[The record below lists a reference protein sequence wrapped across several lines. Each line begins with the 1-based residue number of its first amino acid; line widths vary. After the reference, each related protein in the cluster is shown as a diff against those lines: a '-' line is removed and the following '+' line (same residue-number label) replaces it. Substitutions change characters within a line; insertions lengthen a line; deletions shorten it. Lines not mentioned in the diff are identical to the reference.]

1 MLIKDKLH
9 WVGILNPGLRYFDFI
24 PTEHGTTYNS
34 YLIAAQKP
42 ALVDGVFHKYTELHL
57 EKIRAIL
64 PPAKLAYCVINHTE
78 PDHASGVGAVLDAAP
93 DITVVG
99 TATALDF
106 LKQILNRSFREQV
119 VEDNDRLD
127 LGDRHLRFFKVPF
140 WHWPDTMF
148 SYLEED
154 RALFSC
160 DGFGS
165 HFCDERLFD
174 DKVDDFT
181 GEFLGYYNHILRA
194 FAPKILEGVNRL
206 RELPLE
212 IIAPSHGPIL
222 RTSVRR
228 YVALYEKLV
237 TPIARPRKQVAV
249 FYASIYGATRRLAQ
263 AIADGMRETTAVELV
278 DAHLLDPERARSVI
292 ESSDGII
299 FGSVTLNGDAAHA
312 IWEVLA
318 QLKTVS
324 LKAKQYAAFG
334 SYGWSGEAAN
344 LILQRLKSLRVPVVE
359 PAVRCRFT
367 PTDADLEECRRFGK
381 DFAARL

>member
-1 MLIKDKLH
+1 MLIADKLH

-24 PTEHGTTYNS
+24 PTALGTTYNS

-42 ALVDGVFHKYTELHL
+42 ALVDGVFRKYTERYL
-57 EKIRAIL
+57 EKIAAIL
-64 PPAKLAYCVINHTE
+64 PLSKLAYYVINHTE
-78 PDHASGVGAVLDAAP
+78 PDHASGVGAVLDVAP

-127 LGDRHLRFFKVPF
+127 LGDRHLRFLKVPF

-154 RALFSC
+154 RVLFSC

-165 HFCDERLFD
+165 HFCDERMFD
-174 DKVDDFT
+174 DKVDDFSA
-181 GEFLGYYNHILRA
+181 EFVGYYNHIMRA

-206 RELPLE
+206 RDLPLE
-212 IIAPSHGPIL
+212 VIAPSHGPIL
-222 RTSVRR
+222 RTNARR
-228 YVALYEKLV
+228 YVELYEKLA
-237 TPIARPRKQVAV
+237 TPAGKPRKQVAV
-249 FYASIYGATRRLAQ
+249 FYASIYGATRGLAR
-263 AIADGMRETTAVELV
+263 AIADGMRENVAVELV
-278 DAHLLDPERARSVI
+278 DAHLLDPERARDVI
-292 ESSDGII
+292 EASDGLI

-318 QLKTVS
+318 QLKTVNV
-324 LKAKQYAAFG
+324 KDKPCAAFG
-334 SYGWSGEAAN
+334 SYGWSGEAAS
-344 LILQRLKSLRVPVVE
+344 LILQRLKALRLPIVE

-367 PTDADLEECRRFGK
+367 PTDADLEGCRKFGK